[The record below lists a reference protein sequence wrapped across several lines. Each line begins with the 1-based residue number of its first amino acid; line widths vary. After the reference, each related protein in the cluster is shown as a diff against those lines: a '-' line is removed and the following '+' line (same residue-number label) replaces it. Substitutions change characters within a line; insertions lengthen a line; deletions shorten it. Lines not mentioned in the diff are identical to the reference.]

1 MGMLGH
7 KSWTWQCVVEVG
19 MPRRLQNIT
28 TMLAEDTT
36 TKPREGVM
44 GVILE
49 PIVLMTRSPKRTRP
63 IWGSQA

>member
-1 MGMLGH
+1 M
-7 KSWTWQCVVEVG
+7 VEVG
-19 MPRRLQNIT
+19 IPRRLQNIT

-49 PIVLMTRSPKRTRP
+49 PIVLMTRSPNRTKP
-63 IWGSQA
+63 IWGESG